1 MISTS
6 LLAVLM
12 VAFTHTLAWRP
23 FLDPLDLHHIWWL
36 LLVPLAFVIGLVYK
50 TLKLR
55 TLDTLWPQTMRLTAI
70 IVVFMIGIAAILWVI
85 IELVPARG

>member
-1 MISTS
+1 MIGSS

-12 VAFTHTLAWRP
+12 VAFTHTLAWRL
-23 FLDPLDLHHIWWL
+23 FLDPLDLHRVWWL
-36 LLVPLAFVIGLVYK
+36 LLLPLAFVIALVYK

-55 TLDTLWPQTMRLTAI
+55 TLDKLWPQTIRLTAI
-70 IVVFMIGIAAILWVI
+70 IVIFMIGIAAVLWVV